1 MDQRAQQP
9 APPTAAPDEPPP
21 TLRLDSLVAP
31 LLGMTFELR
40 RGYEQQARLL
50 TDLQHEID
58 VVRLSTTPFPRRRQ
72 GVDNLEHH
80 FRELARASDD
90 AEELLK
96 SIRAAFD
103 NIHQEAH
110 DIEKRQRNL

>member
-1 MDQRAQQP
+1 MAQPQPP
-9 APPTAAPDEPPP
+9 APPTAAPEEPQP
-21 TLRLDSLVAP
+21 TLRLDTLVAP

-40 RGYEQQARLL
+40 RVYEQKARLL
-50 TDLQHEID
+50 TELQREID
-58 VVRLSTTPFPRRRQ
+58 VVRLSSTPFPRRRQ

-80 FRELARASDD
+80 FRELAKASDD

-103 NIHQEAH
+103 TIHQEAH
-110 DIEKRQRNL
+110 DIEKQQRNL